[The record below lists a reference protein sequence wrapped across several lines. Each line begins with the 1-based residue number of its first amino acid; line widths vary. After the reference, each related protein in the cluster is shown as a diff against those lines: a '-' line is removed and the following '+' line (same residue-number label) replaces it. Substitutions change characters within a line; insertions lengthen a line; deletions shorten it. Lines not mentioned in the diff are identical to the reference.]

1 MRSIRLPCVLACSAL
16 LVACGGSGPAAEGEG
31 TAARPAETPA
41 RAGEAWELADAGV
54 ADAPSPAAV
63 AAFVEGLHSL
73 VLDGDRLYA
82 GSVRHD
88 GTRQDDGSLSF
99 SLSGGLQARLVR
111 DGEAYLL
118 HLGDGEPARLQRRA
132 DTAGG
137 AQ

>member
-1 MRSIRLPCVLACSAL
+1 MRSILGAPLLACGVL
-16 LVACGGSGPAAEGEG
+16 LASCGGPGPAGEGESP
-31 TAARPAETPA
+31 AARPAETPA

-54 ADAPSPAAV
+54 ADAPSPAVV

-88 GTRQDDGSLSF
+88 GVRQDDGSLSF
-99 SLSGGLQARLVR
+99 SLSGGLQARLVK